1 MLSST
6 SIFSIAFAASTNAQP
21 ASKEAVQEI
30 LIKMGYEDI
39 FISKCWINSA
49 RTIEPKEENGWTKR
63 YPRFINLDYLKAFS
77 DQEIQ
82 QVGQGQNAFYRF
94 ENRLDANYLL
104 RPPHLIRFEAWV

>member
-1 MLSST
+1 M
-6 SIFSIAFAASTNAQP
+6 
-21 ASKEAVQEI
+21 KEI

-49 RTIEPKEENGWTKR
+49 RTIEPKEENRWTKR
-63 YPRFINLDYLKAFS
+63 YPRFITLDYLKAFS
-77 DQEIQ
+77 DREIQ

-104 RPPHLIRFEAWV
+104 RPFHLIRFEAWV